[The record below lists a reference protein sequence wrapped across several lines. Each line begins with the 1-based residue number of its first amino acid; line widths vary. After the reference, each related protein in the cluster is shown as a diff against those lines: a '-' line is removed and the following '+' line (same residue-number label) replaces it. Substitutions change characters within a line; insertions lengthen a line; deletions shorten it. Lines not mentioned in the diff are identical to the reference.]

1 MRLIAES
8 TLNQFCVGHPE
19 SRQAIYAWYRTFK
32 SCSAE
37 NFNELKLT
45 FNSADYVP
53 PKYTV
58 FNVGGNEYRIILNI
72 HYNAQRAFVRFV
84 GTHAEYDVWTT
95 RNRKK

>member
-8 TLNQFCVGHPE
+8 TLIKFSDKHPE
-19 SRQAIYAWYRTFK
+19 SQQVIQAWYKVFK
-32 SCSAE
+32 SCSAAD
-37 NFNELKLT
+37 FNELKLT

-58 FNVGGNEYRIILNI
+58 FNVSGNEYRIILNI

-84 GTHAEYDVWTT
+84 GTHAEYKSWTT
-95 RNRKK
+95 KNRKK

>member
-8 TLNQFCVGHPE
+8 TLNQFCAKHPE
-19 SRQAIYAWYRTFK
+19 SQQAIQAWYKIFR
-32 SCSAE
+32 SCSAG

-58 FNVGGNEYRIILNI
+58 FNVSGNEYRIILNI

-84 GTHAEYDVWTT
+84 GTHAEYNNWTK

>member
-8 TLNQFCVGHPE
+8 ALIQFWNKHPE
-19 SRQAIYAWYRTFK
+19 SQQVIQAWYKIFK

-37 NFNELKLT
+37 NFNELKST
-45 FNSADYVP
+45 FQTADYVP

-58 FNVGGNEYRIILNI
+58 FNVSGNEYRIILNI
-72 HYNAQRAFVRFV
+72 HYNAQRAYVRFV
-84 GTHAEYDVWTT
+84 GTHAEYNAWTK